1 MAFIYENGGA
11 TAGGGEALYLC
22 LIHPG
27 RDLWGSDDDIITQI
41 FGISSVSASQKPYDG
56 FSATVSAE
64 ILLSANDVKQ
74 VM

>member
-1 MAFIYENGGA
+1 MVFIYKNGGA
-11 TAGGGEALYLC
+11 TAGGLYLC

-27 RDLWGSDDDIITQI
+27 RDLRGSDDDIITQI
-41 FGISSVSASQKPYDG
+41 FGISSVSASQKPYNG
-56 FSATVSAE
+56 FNADVSVE